1 MVTLTKWHKSNIA
14 NLYPII
20 NPNKIEIINNGI
32 DVSLFNKKT
41 INKIKNKFIWSS
53 CPERGL
59 HILLTMWSDILEKIP
74 DATLDICSYVEFP
87 RNEEDTKMLEIV
99 NRYDSITHHGKINS
113 YELYRLMSNSEV
125 WLYTNISP
133 ETSCITAM
141 ELLMN
146 EVICLYYPLGGLM
159 DTLGDYGIP
168 VNQDEEIETIL
179 NLSTEKKALMRENG
193 REYAMTCSWKNRAE
207 EWSNMLGLNKKKWIF
222 YCSPQF
228 WSVTI
233 EQYIN
238 NLNNIYPEYFIYLTN
253 NREDLL
259 INQPKKITFVYEVFD
274 QLILNEL
281 PNTQFSFLNTEP
293 LNIPVRLE
301 SIINI

>member
-1 MVTLTKWHKSNIA
+1 MVNNGTNIIERYNDDIDKVVTLTKWHKSNIA

-20 NPNKIEIINNGI
+20 NPNKIEVINNGI

-59 HILLTMWSDILEKIP
+59 LILLTMWHKIIDKLP

-99 NRYDSITHHGKINS
+99 NQYDSITYHGKINS

-141 ELLMN
+141 ELLMS
-146 EVICLYYPLGGLM
+146 E
-159 DTLGDYGIP
+159 
-168 VNQDEEIETIL
+168 
-179 NLSTEKKALMRENG
+179 STVWING
-193 REYAMTCSWKNRAE
+193 YTW
-207 EWSNMLGLNKKKWIF
+207 
-222 YCSPQF
+222 
-228 WSVTI
+228 
-233 EQYIN
+233 
-238 NLNNIYPEYFIYLTN
+238 
-253 NREDLL
+253 
-259 INQPKKITFVYEVFD
+259 
-274 QLILNEL
+274 
-281 PNTQFSFLNTEP
+281 
-293 LNIPVRLE
+293 RL
-301 SIINI
+301 